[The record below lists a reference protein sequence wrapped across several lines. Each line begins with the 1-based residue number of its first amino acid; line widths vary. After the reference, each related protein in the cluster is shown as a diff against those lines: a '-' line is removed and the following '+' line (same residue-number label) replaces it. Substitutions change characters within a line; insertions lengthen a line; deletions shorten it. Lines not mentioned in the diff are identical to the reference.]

1 MIFAGTIEE
10 NIRFARP
17 EAGAEELAEAIRQAR
32 LSELIATLPEGIKT
46 EIGEGG
52 FGLSGG
58 QAQRIAIARA
68 FLKDAPLLLLD
79 EPTAH
84 LDPVVERDVLESIE
98 RLAVGRAVILAT
110 HSTIA
115 LEFARISGARRLDLD
130 ALRHARLRGVA

>member
-1 MIFAGTIEE
+1 
-10 NIRFARP
+10 
-17 EAGAEELAEAIRQAR
+17 
-32 LSELIATLPEGIKT
+32 
-46 EIGEGG
+46 
-52 FGLSGG
+52 
-58 QAQRIAIARA
+58 
-68 FLKDAPLLLLD
+68 LKDAPLLLLD